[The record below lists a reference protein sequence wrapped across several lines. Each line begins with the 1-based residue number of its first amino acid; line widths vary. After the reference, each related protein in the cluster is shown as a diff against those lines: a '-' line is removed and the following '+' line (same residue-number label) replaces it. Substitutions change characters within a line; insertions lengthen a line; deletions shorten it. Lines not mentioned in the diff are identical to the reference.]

1 MNVLPKNLHKIDSQV
16 LAKSY
21 IQDWAINKLLLEKSI
36 NKLRSRNFFAS
47 VVPNVTTGSTSQF
60 KVLNITMPE
69 IRTAGINQLDEQ
81 IVIAIDEIGEKFYN
95 GMPVSIEQLNESLV
109 TASEMKADFSVLIM
123 ADEGTE
129 LKKITEVMDLCR
141 NNQFNQIRLQ
151 SR

>member
-1 MNVLPKNLHKIDSQV
+1 MPYTKRRQKKPYVNIVPLVDVLTV
-16 LAKSY
+16 L
-21 IQDWAINKLLLEKSI
+21 L
-36 NKLRSRNFFAS
+36 FFFI
-47 VVPNVTTGSTSQF
+47 VTMQFKQF

-95 GMPVSIEQLNESLV
+95 GIPVSIEQLNESLV

>member
-1 MNVLPKNLHKIDSQV
+1 M
-16 LAKSY
+16 SY
-21 IQDWAINKLLLEKSI
+21 IKRRLRKPYVNIVPLVDVLTVLL
-36 NKLRSRNFFAS
+36 FFFI
-47 VVPNVTTGSTSQF
+47 VTMQFKQF

-81 IVIAIDEIGEKFYN
+81 IVIAINEIGEKFYN
-95 GMPVSIEQLNESLV
+95 GIPVSIEQLYESLV

>member
-1 MNVLPKNLHKIDSQV
+1 M
-16 LAKSY
+16 SY
-21 IQDWAINKLLLEKSI
+21 IKRRFRKPYVNIVPLVDVLTVLL
-36 NKLRSRNFFAS
+36 FFFI
-47 VVPNVTTGSTSQF
+47 VTMQFKQF

-95 GMPVSIEQLNESLV
+95 GIPVSIEQLNESLI
-109 TASEMKADFSVLIM
+109 TASEMNADFSVLIM

>member
-1 MNVLPKNLHKIDSQV
+1 M
-16 LAKSY
+16 SY
-21 IQDWAINKLLLEKSI
+21 IKRRLRKPFVNIVPLVDVLTVLL
-36 NKLRSRNFFAS
+36 FFFI
-47 VVPNVTTGSTSQF
+47 VTMQFKQF

-95 GMPVSIEQLNESLV
+95 GIPVSIEQLNESLV
-109 TASEMKADFSVLIM
+109 TASEMKADFSVLIT